1 MKKRHDSARGF
12 SLVELLVGTVL
23 FTIITGAV
31 FSLLMSAQLRYRGE
45 SNVTQAFQQAN
56 IALDQI
62 TRDVHS
68 AGYPAASSFA
78 ANVVATTPQLV
89 ALPFSWSPGYTNAPC
104 VVGGSC
110 AVPGKYD
117 LIVETD
123 LGDGNGVQWIRYS
136 LVGTTL
142 MRGMTQK
149 VQSGD
154 PVGSTQASLV
164 PYLENVMNGNKSL
177 PIFLYTFD
185 QISPPPPPWPSYIR
199 GVNITL
205 VVQSAQ
211 ADPQTGQYRTIT
223 VTGQAVRFNPN
234 Q

>member
-1 MKKRHDSARGF
+1 
-12 SLVELLVGTVL
+12 
-23 FTIITGAV
+23 
-31 FSLLMSAQLRYRGE
+31 
-45 SNVTQAFQQAN
+45 
-56 IALDQI
+56 
-62 TRDVHS
+62 VHS

-185 QISPPPPPWPSYIR
+185 Q
-199 GVNITL
+199 
-205 VVQSAQ
+205 
-211 ADPQTGQYRTIT
+211 
-223 VTGQAVRFNPN
+223 
-234 Q
+234 